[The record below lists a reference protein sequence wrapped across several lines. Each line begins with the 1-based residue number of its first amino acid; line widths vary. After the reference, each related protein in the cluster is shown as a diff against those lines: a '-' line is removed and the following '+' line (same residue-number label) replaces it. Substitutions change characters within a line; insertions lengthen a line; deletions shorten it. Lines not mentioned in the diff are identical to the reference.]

1 MHPLSQSEEFGGN
14 LLESCSFLHDGVD
27 MNDTL
32 SRDGE
37 VFTLLRLGIV
47 DIFLLNL
54 DKVIR
59 PELSASNGL
68 PSALNEFDGS
78 G

>member
-1 MHPLSQSEEFGGN
+1 
-14 LLESCSFLHDGVD
+14 

-59 PELSASNGL
+59 PELSASNWL